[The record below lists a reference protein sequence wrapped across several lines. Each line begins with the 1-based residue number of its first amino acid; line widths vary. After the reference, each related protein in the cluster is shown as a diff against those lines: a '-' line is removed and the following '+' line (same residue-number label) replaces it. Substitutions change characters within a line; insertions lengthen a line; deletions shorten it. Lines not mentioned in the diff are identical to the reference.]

1 MNHNQIYNPY
11 IEEPAKPSAEDSVFR
26 RAAVIVACLLL
37 AMFVAHYSG
46 CVAASDKEAQD
57 VATAGFPSKP
67 SHEQQVA
74 YREDE
79 REQLRLRGIQ

>member
-1 MNHNQIYNPY
+1 MNKPFSGYSVNLTTGQARKWFVDFDGELRWSNNAQIVQRTP
-11 IEEPAKPSAEDSVFR
+11 FH
-26 RAAVIVACLLL
+26 C
-37 AMFVAHYSG
+37 
-46 CVAASDKEAQD
+46 KEAQD

-79 REQLRLRGIQ
+79 REQLSLRQLIAKQ